1 MTDDVTT
8 ALPGSETAVYARR
21 WAMLAM
27 FVTLSMTSAFQ
38 WIEYS
43 IISDAI
49 MAYYNVPAFWVDWTS
64 MIYMV
69 TYIPLILPGSWLLD
83 KKGLRWAL
91 VLAVLGTCA
100 GSWVKVFSVA
110 RDRYWVTFLGQTIV
124 AVSQVFILNV
134 PARLAAVWF
143 GPGQVS
149 SACSIGVFGN
159 QLGVALGFVVPPMLV
174 TQSEDVE
181 LLGEQLRI
189 LFYIVAGVTSVLLVL
204 ILFFFQAGPPLPPSP
219 AQATIKASE
228 NEGFFISVKRLSTN
242 WPYMLLLL
250 SYGVNI
256 AVFYAIST
264 LLNQVVLKVFPHSR
278 DAGHIGLVIVL
289 AGMLGSVV
297 CGVVLDST
305 GRFKETTL
313 AVYALSLVG
322 MLVYTYSFFTGLI
335 WVVYLASAVLGFFMT
350 GYLPVGFEF
359 AAELTYPEP
368 EGTSAGLLNAA
379 VQMFGILFT
388 MFYGWIFERAGHLW
402 ANITMCVALFIGTI
416 MTACIKNNL
425 RRQAAQKNPLDRAIA
440 VSTIGSPIEQVLEN
454 DVIPAD
460 LVYQSAP
467 PQQSD
472 YKVRHTV
479 TRRAQNYNDDPH
491 LLI

>member
-1 MTDDVTT
+1 MGDDTLT
-8 ALPGSETAVYARR
+8 PLPGSETKVYARR
-21 WAMLAM
+21 WVMLAL
-27 FVTLSMTSAFQ
+27 FVTLSTTSAFQ
-38 WIEYS
+38 WIQYS

-49 MAYYNVPAFWVDWTS
+49 MHYYSVEAFSVDWTS

-91 VLAVLGTCA
+91 VLAALGTCA

-110 RDRYWVTFLGQTIV
+110 PDRWWVTFLGQTIV

-174 TQSEDVE
+174 KNYDKIE
-181 LLGEQLRI
+181 LIGNDLRV
-189 LFYIVAGVTSVLLVL
+189 LFYIVAITTSVLLVL
-204 ILFFFQAGPPLPPSP
+204 ILIFFQAGPPLPPSP
-219 AQATIKASE
+219 AQATIKATE

-242 WPYMLLLL
+242 VPYILLLI
-250 SYGVNI
+250 SYGINI

-264 LLNQVVLKVFPHSR
+264 LLNQVVLKAFPNSH
-278 DAGHIGLVIVL
+278 DAGRIGLVIVL

-305 GRFKETTL
+305 GKFKETTL

-322 MLVYTYSFFTGLI
+322 MVVYTYSFFTGLI
-335 WVVYLASAVLGFFMT
+335 WVVYLASIVLGFFMT

-379 VQMFGILFT
+379 VQLFGILFT
-388 MFYGWIFERAGHLW
+388 MFYGWVFERLDHLW
-402 ANITMCVALFIGTI
+402 ANVAMCVALLVGTV
-416 MTACIKNNL
+416 MTALIKNDL
-425 RRQAAQKNPLDRAIA
+425 RRQAAQKNPLDRAIT
-440 VSTIGSPIEQVLEN
+440 VSTIGVEQVG
-454 DVIPAD
+454 
-460 LVYQSAP
+460 
-467 PQQSD
+467 
-472 YKVRHTV
+472 
-479 TRRAQNYNDDPH
+479 DDM
-491 LLI
+491 IKA

>member
-1 MTDDVTT
+1 MVDDTLT
-8 ALPGSETAVYARR
+8 PLPGSETKVYGRR
-21 WAMLAM
+21 WLMLAM

-38 WIEYS
+38 WIMYS

-49 MAYYNVPAFWVDWTS
+49 MGYYNVEAFAVDWTS

-91 VLAVLGTCA
+91 VLAALGTCA
-100 GSWVKVFSVA
+100 GSWIKVFSVA
-110 RDRYWVTFLGQTIV
+110 RDRYWVTFLGQTVV

-174 TQSEDVE
+174 QNNTTNPE
-181 LLGEQLRI
+181 LIGDQLRV
-189 LFYIVAGVTSVLLVL
+189 LFYIVAITTSVLLVL
-204 ILFFFQAGPPLPPSP
+204 ILVTFQAGPPLPPSP
-219 AQATIKASE
+219 AQATIKATE

-242 WPYMLLLL
+242 PAYILLLV

-264 LLNQVVLKVFPHSR
+264 LLNQVVLKVFPSSH
-278 DAGHIGLVIVL
+278 DAGNIGLVIVL
-289 AGMLGSVV
+289 AGMMGSVV

-305 GRFKETTL
+305 GKFKETTL
-313 AVYALSLVG
+313 AVYALSLIG
-322 MLVYTYSFFTGLI
+322 MVVYTYSFFTGLI

-379 VQMFGILFT
+379 VQLFGILFT
-388 MFYGWIFERAGHLW
+388 MFYGWVFERSGHLY
-402 ANITMCVALFIGTI
+402 ANVAMCLALLVGTI
-416 MTACIKNNL
+416 MTALIKNDL
-425 RRQAAQKNPLDRAIA
+425 RRQAAQKCPMERAIT
-440 VSTIGSPIEQVLEN
+440 VSTIGGAEQCAASLLEELN
-454 DVIPAD
+454 AAFE
-460 LVYQSAP
+460 Y
-467 PQQSD
+467 
-472 YKVRHTV
+472 Y
-479 TRRAQNYNDDPH
+479 
-491 LLI
+491 

>member
-1 MTDDVTT
+1 M
-8 ALPGSETAVYARR
+8 
-21 WAMLAM
+21 
-27 FVTLSMTSAFQ
+27 
-38 WIEYS
+38 
-43 IISDAI
+43 
-49 MAYYNVPAFWVDWTS
+49 
-64 MIYMV
+64 
-69 TYIPLILPGSWLLD
+69 
-83 KKGLRWAL
+83 
-91 VLAVLGTCA
+91 
-100 GSWVKVFSVA
+100 
-110 RDRYWVTFLGQTIV
+110 
-124 AVSQVFILNV
+124 
-134 PARLAAVWF
+134 
-143 GPGQVS
+143 
-149 SACSIGVFGN
+149 
-159 QLGVALGFVVPPMLV
+159 GVALGFVVPPMLV

-242 WPYMLLLL
+242 WAYVLLLL

-264 LLNQVVLKVFPHSR
+264 LLNQVVQKVFPSSR

-322 MLVYTYSFFTGLI
+322 MVVYTYSFFTGLI

-379 VQMFGILFT
+379 VQLFGILFT
-388 MFYGWIFERAGHLW
+388 MFYGWVFERADHLW
-402 ANITMCVALFIGTI
+402 ANIAMCLALLIGTV
-416 MTACIKNNL
+416 MTACIKNDL

-440 VSTIGSPIEQVLEN
+440 VSTIGTPIDQVG
-454 DVIPAD
+454 
-460 LVYQSAP
+460 
-467 PQQSD
+467 
-472 YKVRHTV
+472 
-479 TRRAQNYNDDPH
+479 DDM
-491 LLI
+491 IKA